1 MRPTIACLSLAALG
15 LGSLGAHAENYI
27 VLYGGSAVPGT
38 AVKTIQKAGGALVH
52 AYPQIGV
59 VLARSDNAAFAG
71 TLRTLDRTIEGVSAT
86 SRFASRVDGALE
98 STADAVTES
107 TPVAW
112 GTEPLSGLQ
121 WDMVQIGVPAAH
133 AVSGGSPSI
142 VVGNLDSGI
151 DFTHPDLAPNVDFAN
166 SVSCIS
172 GAPDPNPAAWDDD
185 NGHGT
190 HTAGTIAAAANGIGI
205 VGVAPNVRLAAVKV
219 GNADG
224 YIFPEAAICGFVWAG
239 DRRLNVT
246 NNSYFVDPWL
256 FNCRNDPEQRA
267 IWKAIRRA
275 ISYAISKGVVVVASL
290 GNTNHDLSKTNID
303 TISPDFPPGSAQ
315 EREVTNACSVI
326 PVEVPGVIGVS
337 ANGNLLQK
345 AYYSSYGVGVT
356 QLVAPGGDRRFQLTA
371 AAPNGRV
378 LSTYPAKFFSGG
390 PLFVQDSGAVYA
402 YLQGTSMAAPHVAGV
417 AALVLSERQL
427 PAGAVT
433 GVLNSTATPLP
444 CPENPFDPG
453 PPFGAFVATCAGG
466 DGYNG
471 FYGHGQVDAHRA
483 VTAVH

>member
-1 MRPTIACLSLAALG
+1 MRPAIVCLSLAALG
-15 LGSLGAHAENYI
+15 LVSAGSHAENYI
-27 VLYGGSAVPGT
+27 VLYGGSAVPNT
-38 AVKTIQKAGGALVH
+38 AVRTIQKAGGAVVH

-59 VLARSDNAAFAG
+59 VLARSENAAFAG
-71 TLRTLDRTIEGVSAT
+71 TLRMLDRTIEGVSAT

-98 STADAVTES
+98 STDDAATAS

-112 GTEPLSGLQ
+112 GTEPLSALQ

-142 VVGNLDSGI
+142 VVGDLDSGI
-151 DFTHPDLAPNVDFAN
+151 DFTHPDLAPNVDFTH

-172 GAPDPNPAAWDDD
+172 GAPDTNPAAWDDD

-219 GNADG
+219 SNASG

-256 FNCRNDPEQRA
+256 FNCRNDPDQRA
-267 IWKAIRRA
+267 IWKAVRRA

-371 AAPNGRV
+371 AAP
-378 LSTYPAKFFSGG
+378 
-390 PLFVQDSGAVYA
+390 
-402 YLQGTSMAAPHVAGV
+402 
-417 AALVLSERQL
+417 
-427 PAGAVT
+427 
-433 GVLNSTATPLP
+433 
-444 CPENPFDPG
+444 
-453 PPFGAFVATCAGG
+453 
-466 DGYNG
+466 
-471 FYGHGQVDAHRA
+471 
-483 VTAVH
+483 